1 LNGTP
6 IQPPVSQQ
14 SDEFDPVAV
23 QREAAMFYGLFMR
36 GYPASQLRRDI
47 MVPKSLMERWLSHPH
62 YEGGFRE
69 SARRTYYFRCQV
81 LAVFD
86 ELVNQQRIKARLT

>member
-6 IQPPVSQQ
+6 IQPPLTQPA
-14 SDEFDPVAV
+14 DDFDPVAV
-23 QREAAMFYGLFMR
+23 QREAAMFYGLFLR
-36 GYPASQLRRDI
+36 GYSAAQLRRDI
-47 MVPKSLMERWLSHPH
+47 MVPKSLIERWLSHPH

-69 SARRTYYFRCQV
+69 SARRTYFFRLQV

-86 ELVNQQRIKARLT
+86 ELVDQQRIKARLT